1 MLGSS
6 ISPGDLIC
14 FELAAG
20 PATIWKTYLAPG
32 VVKDANG
39 DDVWHEIKSGD
50 IGIVVDSSK
59 REFGSVIVLMSRINC
74 LLKINTKRLRALQ
87 D

>member
-20 PATIWKTYLAPG
+20 PDTIWKTYLAPG
-32 VVKDANG
+32 VVKDVNG

-50 IGIVVDSSK
+50 IGVVVDASK
-59 REFGSVIVLMSRINC
+59 RQFGSVIVLISRINC
-74 LLKINTKRLRALQ
+74 FLKINTKRLRALQ
-87 D
+87 T